1 MVNDKKLLQPIGS
14 IRGAYSKLQ
23 PQYKTIIEWYI
34 NFQNTAGSLST
45 SSVLQSA
52 CIASTFLLCV
62 QTKGYLS
69 LSEVKENDIIS
80 FFIQDGKPRY
90 EASLRYRLFEFLK
103 TVSKEYPVCAK
114 LADWLPYIRVTRKN
128 IQFLTDREVKAV
140 KAVCLDNES
149 SLSFQIKA
157 VGMILL
163 YTGLRACDIAGLKM
177 DSIDWEKE
185 TISVIQGKT
194 DVPLTLPMHV
204 NAGNAIYDY
213 IMKERTSKSDHLFV
227 TKNDKPFK
235 SSDVS
240 YCVTRIFKA
249 AGIRQNKADRKG
261 THIFRHHLAT
271 RLLESEVPQPIISQT
286 LGHTDPV
293 SVQAYLS
300 ADISHLRQ
308 CSLSIE
314 EYSLD
319 WEVFDNV

>member
-1 MVNDKKLLQPIGS
+1 MVNETKLLQPSGS
-14 IRGAYSKLQ
+14 ICGAYSKLL
-23 PQYKTIIEWYI
+23 PQYKSIVDWYI
-34 NFQNTAGSLST
+34 NYQNIAGTLST
-45 SSVLQSA
+45 SSVLRTA
-52 CIASTFLLCV
+52 GIASTFFYCM
-62 QTKGYLS
+62 QSKGYLA
-69 LSEVKENDIIS
+69 LSEVKENDVIS
-80 FFIQDGKPRY
+80 FFIKDGIPRY
-90 EASLRYRLFEFLK
+90 EASMRYKLSEFLK
-103 TVSKEYPVCAK
+103 TVSEEYAVCAK
-114 LADWLPYIRVTRKN
+114 LADWLPFIRVTRKN
-128 IQFLTDREVKAV
+128 IQYLTEEEVQAFKN
-140 KAVCLDNES
+140 VCLDDDSNL
-149 SLSFQIKA
+149 SLQTKA

-177 DSIDWEKE
+177 QSIDWEKE
-185 TISVIQGKT
+185 TISVIQSKT

-271 RLLESEVPQPIISQT
+271 RLLESEVPQPIILQT

-300 ADISHLRQ
+300 ADINHLRQ

-314 EYSLD
+314 EYILD